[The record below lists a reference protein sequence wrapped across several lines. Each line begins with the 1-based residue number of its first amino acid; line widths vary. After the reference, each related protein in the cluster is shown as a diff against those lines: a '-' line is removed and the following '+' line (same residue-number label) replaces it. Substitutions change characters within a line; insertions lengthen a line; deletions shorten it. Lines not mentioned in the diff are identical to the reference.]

1 MLFCRLLQ
9 CKVHLGRNIL
19 MVSARV
25 VVTVVRRNNSC
36 LTFIVVCAVHD
47 VAVCG
52 THVTCLIFFFG
63 HGHLKYCKRIS
74 QKVGVVLW
82 TRFRGQTVYG
92 PVFRAVIRLA
102 CFWGSFSDPH
112 SVNTSA
118 ARARAAPFLLIT
130 IWV

>member
-52 THVTCLIFFFG
+52 THVTCLIFFLVTDILSIVSG
-63 HGHLKYCKRIS
+63 PLKK
-74 QKVGVVLW
+74 
-82 TRFRGQTVYG
+82 
-92 PVFRAVIRLA
+92 
-102 CFWGSFSDPH
+102 WGSFCGPDFEAKRFTDRYFEP
-112 SVNTSA
+112 
-118 ARARAAPFLLIT
+118 
-130 IWV
+130 